1 MKHLPAVQRV
11 ATRLRAIDDDT
22 LILADGRPRAIFE
35 AFPGDVTLADDDALE
50 AQTAR
55 LAAFLHGLTFPVQ
68 VLLCLV
74 PPDLEEHA
82 REVEAASA
90 GRGPRIAAAGRDYA
104 GLARHLDRTG
114 ALLEPHLYVVVG
126 LEGARGSLVQ
136 QLLGMLPWAGRRR
149 VPGPTDTELLDSRA
163 EQVALLLD
171 HAGAAPVRLDD
182 AEIATLLYRCW
193 CPERARQQP
202 LRFDGA
208 AAARRLGSLA
218 GAA

>member
-1 MKHLPAVQRV
+1 MSTLSSVQRV

-22 LILADGRPRAIFE
+22 LILADGRQRAIFE
-35 AFPGDVTLADDDALE
+35 VFPSDLTLADDEALE
-50 AQTAR
+50 AHTAR

-74 PPDLEEHA
+74 PADLEAHA
-82 REVEAASA
+82 CEVEAASA
-90 GRGPRIAAAGRDYA
+90 GRGLRIAAAGRDYA

-136 QLLGMLPWAGRRR
+136 HLLGALPWAGRRR
-149 VPGPTDTELLDSRA
+149 VPGPTDTELLDARA

-171 HAGAAPVRLDD
+171 HAGATPVRLED
-182 AEIATLLYRCW
+182 AEIADLLHRCW

-202 LRFDGA
+202 LRQQSVPI
-208 AAARRLGSLA
+208 RLRLGLA
-218 GAA
+218 EGVA